1 MMRKGGTPI
10 GVTYVTFIS
19 RGDVSERGMS
29 GMGCG
34 PFKGVTRVA
43 I

>member
-1 MMRKGGTPI
+1 MRRKGIPI

-34 PFKGVTRVA
+34 PSKSVTRVA
-43 I
+43 N

>member
-1 MMRKGGTPI
+1 MRRKGIPI
-10 GVTYVTFIS
+10 GVTYVTLIS
-19 RGDVSERGMS
+19 RGNVSERGTR
-29 GMGCG
+29 GLGCG